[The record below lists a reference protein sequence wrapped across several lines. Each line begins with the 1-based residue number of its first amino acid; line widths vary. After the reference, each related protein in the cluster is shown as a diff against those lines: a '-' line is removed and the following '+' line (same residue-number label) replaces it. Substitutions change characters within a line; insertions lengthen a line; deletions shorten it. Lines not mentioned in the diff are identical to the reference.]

1 MAVEPEKEQASP
13 WNVTE
18 FSTTEKKWSDKN
30 TNERVTFVLV
40 LLFKAILA
48 IWILYLF
55 IVSLDLMA
63 NSFRILGGKTSGR
76 AFRNS
81 EFFDNPLAGL
91 VTGIL
96 TTVLVQS
103 SSTSTSIIITMTA
116 GDLIKVKNAIPMIM
130 GANIGTSV
138 TNTIVSLGSFG
149 DKNEYRRAFAGATIH
164 DCFNFLTVLIF
175 LPIEAITGVLAKL
188 AEAICNTMDI
198 TDNEEKGSKTDFLK
212 KLTGPT
218 SKMVL
223 SIDKKLITKIA
234 QSSDADVAKYD
245 DVSIIKNKQKDS
257 NHIFMD
263 TPMSDGVAGILM
275 VIVSLF
281 FLSVCLMVLV
291 KLLQT
296 IFRGRIAIWFKNA
309 LNLEFA
315 CAPGL
320 ANYVLIV
327 FGMGITILFQSSS
340 VTTST
345 LTPLVG
351 VGLVRLDKMF
361 AFTIGANV
369 GTTITGILS
378 ALVSDK
384 RKTGLTVAFS
394 HTLFNLLG
402 TLVWYPIPLL
412 RNVPISMS
420 KVLGNIAADVKWFP
434 VAYILCVFGGIPALL
449 LGLSLASPWL
459 CVFVGIPFL
468 LFLAGLFAL
477 IGLRTNKPHI
487 LPAKLRQDATWMP
500 NSLRVDKLPEDD
512 DVAIGGV
519 ASSADL
525 GAKNWQAAPAAWGTG
540 WFIVL
545 ALVVVVFNAKWAD
558 MKYTS
563 WDKRPHYGISSG
575 SACSSAF
582 TADMPWAP
590 KMDEALCP
598 ATTFYSCGGGNVT
611 HPALLAKGCKRADFS
626 TTAGSFDAYQ
636 DSWAACR
643 TSCSAKQWESWC
655 IGMSC
660 GGSDHKLQCQNVTG
674 AVHRGYDVVYGPAGA
689 NAWTGENALGV
700 VSNCRPLSDLCTK
713 VDGPLKA
720 AGALGV
726 VGFVMAL
733 VAQIMLV
740 TNSMRPDFTQALM
753 ASLAFWALAWV
764 FLLASWSTFASTI
777 SMDAE
782 CLVGAESGTGVVKAI
797 GKFGDIINGSGSY
810 TFAFVIC
817 AWLLLPVPMALIG
830 LRIRAGKAIETA
842 PKEADSNLPT
852 VEI

>member
-1 MAVEPEKEQASP
+1 
-13 WNVTE
+13 
-18 FSTTEKKWSDKN
+18 
-30 TNERVTFVLV
+30 
-40 LLFKAILA
+40 
-48 IWILYLF
+48 
-55 IVSLDLMA
+55 MA

-164 DCFNFLTVLIF
+164 DCFNFLTVMMF
-175 LPIEAITGVLAKL
+175 LPIEAITGVLAKM
-188 AEAICNTMDI
+188 AEAICDSMDV
-198 TDNEEKGSKTDFLK
+198 TDSEEKGAKTDFLK

-223 SIDKKLITKIA
+223 SIDKKLITTIA
-234 QSSDADVAKYD
+234 KSSDADVAKYD

-275 VIVSLF
+275 VTVSLF

-296 IFRGRIAIWFKNA
+296 IFRGRIAIWFRNA
-309 LNLEFA
+309 LNLEFSW
-315 CAPGL
+315 APGL

-402 TLVWYPIPLL
+402 TLIWYPIPLL

-420 KVLGNIAADVKWFP
+420 KVLGNIAADLKWFP
-434 VAYILCVFGGIPALL
+434 IVYILCVFGGIPVFL

-459 CVFVGIPFL
+459 TVFVGIPFL
-468 LFLAGLFAL
+468 LFLAITFA
-477 IGLRTNKPHI
+477 IVSLRTHKPHL
-487 LPAKLRQDATWMP
+487 LPGALKKDFAWMP
-500 NSLRVDKLPEDD
+500 PSLRVEKVPEEET
-512 DVAIGGV
+512 AGTT

-525 GAKNWQAAPAAWGTG
+525 GAENWQAAPAAWGMG

-545 ALVVVVFNAKWAD
+545 ALVVVCFNAKWAD
-558 MKYTS
+558 MKYVD
-563 WDKRPHYGISSG
+563 WDGRNHYGISFNQV
-575 SACSSAF
+575 CSKAF
-582 TADMPWAP
+582 EADMAWAP
-590 KMDEALCP
+590 VLNEAACP
-598 ATTFYSCGGGNVT
+598 ATTFYSCGGGDVT
-611 HPALLAKGCKRADFS
+611 HPTLLAKSCKKSDFS
-626 TTAGSFDAYQ
+626 TTEGSYKAYQ
-636 DSWAACR
+636 SSWSKCR
-643 TSCSAKQWESWC
+643 AVCSAKQWESWC
-655 IGMSC
+655 IGLNC

-674 AVHRGYDVVYGPAGA
+674 AVHRGYDIAHGPKGTM
-689 NAWTGENALGV
+689 AWTKGEL
-700 VSNCRPLSDLCTK
+700 CRPLSDMCTK
-713 VDGPLKA
+713 VDGSVKA

-733 VAQIMLV
+733 TAQLLLV
-740 TNSMRPDFTQALM
+740 TNSMRPAWMKTLM
-753 ASLAFWALAWV
+753 ASLAFFALAWI
-764 FLLASWSTFASTI
+764 FLLASWAAFAGSI
-777 SMDAE
+777 GQDAE
-782 CLVGAESGTGVVKAI
+782 CIVEAETTGKKGVVKAI
-797 GKFGDIINGSGSY
+797 GKFGDIINGGGSY
-810 TFAFVIC
+810 TFAFVIASWC
-817 AWLLLPVPMALIG
+817 LLPVPMALIA
-830 LRIRAGKAIETA
+830 LRIRDVQKGPKTAYSAENKADESNAA
-842 PKEADSNLPT
+842 P